1 MKNSFTPRRAPL
13 YKRVGSNC
21 NSVLIQSNISTQFDT
36 FSILKFL
43 RLFPATDS
51 MASSSLNFQNFDFKD
66 MNVNQ
71 VLKMMKNKTETFN
84 VETDSRE
91 AVCCS
96 IQNINL
102 LFIQREIA
110 MEYWFPILKSFLNE
124 GAKISCRTII
134 FYQKDLSLS
143 NASSRGSITPYG
155 ISYLGILEDLTQLHL
170 DLVERERIDG
180 LSLCSLFLKKVSGRV
195 ERGEFEYYLDANGNA
210 IVKETGGE
218 SSKSV
223 TVQKEKTAS
232 SVAAATN
239 LTFNLSLSESQKS
252 QRESLVLPYTE
263 AQVFEGDA
271 NVKDTVIHYIADK
284 NDDFDSED
292 DPDDDLDL

>member
-1 MKNSFTPRRAPL
+1 M
-13 YKRVGSNC
+13 
-21 NSVLIQSNISTQFDT
+21 
-36 FSILKFL
+36 
-43 RLFPATDS
+43 
-51 MASSSLNFQNFDFKD
+51 
-66 MNVNQ
+66 
-71 VLKMMKNKTETFN
+71 
-84 VETDSRE
+84 
-91 AVCCS
+91 
-96 IQNINL
+96 
-102 LFIQREIA
+102 
-110 MEYWFPILKSFLNE
+110 
-124 GAKISCRTII
+124 
-134 FYQKDLSLS
+134 
-143 NASSRGSITPYG
+143 
-155 ISYLGILEDLTQLHL
+155 GILEDLTQLHL

-218 SSKSV
+218 PSKSV
-223 TVQKEKTAS
+223 AVQKEKTAT